1 MRCSKLWG
9 AHAPSPKAG
18 LFLEPLWPE
27 KFANAR
33 TRPPAR
39 EGACAPR
46 NVAAVSNTR
55 PQLLVINVR
64 CVKITIPMTHRL
76 PKQNYHDIERIIE
89 LDFVRATEAAALNS
103 LRWLGRGDKEQADA
117 AACDA
122 MRGMFDLMNICG
134 EVVIGEGI
142 KDDAPGIFKGEQ
154 LGTWIPGSPPFDIA
168 IDPIDG
174 TTNISKGAPNS
185 ISCIAAASPEE
196 GVKVALRDV
205 PSFYMS
211 KLAYGPRVIQYM
223 QKRGDS
229 LNLDAPIAET
239 LAIVARAVDKR
250 VQDVAVMMLDRP
262 RHKEIVEQIRAAGA
276 SLRMIGDGDIAAA
289 IAPSLPDSDVDLY
302 MGIGGSPEA
311 VLAAAGIKCLGGD
324 MQCKMW
330 PRDDKERKKL
340 IDEGWEKDLDRIYSA
355 DDLAN
360 GENIIF
366 CATGISDSALLR
378 GVKTM
383 GAATAITHSI
393 LMRAK
398 SKTVRF
404 LRARHNLQS
413 KTIRLRSDDREHLI

>member
-1 MRCSKLWG
+1 MAL
-9 AHAPSPKAG
+9 
-18 LFLEPLWPE
+18 
-27 KFANAR
+27 
-33 TRPPAR
+33 
-39 EGACAPR
+39 
-46 NVAAVSNTR
+46 
-55 PQLLVINVR
+55 
-64 CVKITIPMTHRL
+64 RL
-76 PKQNYHDIERIIE
+76 PKQNYQDIERVIE

-103 LRWLGRGDKEQADA
+103 LRWLGRGDKEAADA

-134 EVVIGEGI
+134 EVVIGEGM
-142 KDDAPGIFKGEQ
+142 KDEAPGIFKGEQ
-154 LGTWIPGSPPFDIA
+154 LGTWVPGSPQFDIA
-168 IDPIDG
+168 VDPIDG

-196 GVKVALRDV
+196 GVKVALRDI

-211 KLAYGPRVIQYM
+211 KLAYGPRVIEYM
-223 QKRGDS
+223 KKRGDS
-229 LNLDAPIAET
+229 LQLEMPIAEM
-239 LAIVARAVDKR
+239 LAIVAHAVDKR

-289 IAPSLPDSDVDLY
+289 IAPSLPESDVDLY

-311 VLAAAGIKCLGGD
+311 VLAAAGIKCLSGD

-340 IDEGWEKDLDRIYSA
+340 IDDGYKKDLDRVYSA

-360 GENIIF
+360 GQNIIF

-378 GVKTM
+378 GVRAQ
-383 GAATAITHSI
+383 GPRAVLERAGRRGVYR
-393 LMRAK
+393 MR
-398 SKTVRF
+398 
-404 LRARHNLQS
+404 RARRRAGVRGLAGPPG
-413 KTIRLRSDDREHLI
+413 RLRGGRLARRGALRDGRPGPSGGTRHAVRLRGVPPGTEDAEPAPPREK

>member
-1 MRCSKLWG
+1 M
-9 AHAPSPKAG
+9 P
-18 LFLEPLWPE
+18 
-27 KFANAR
+27 
-33 TRPPAR
+33 
-39 EGACAPR
+39 
-46 NVAAVSNTR
+46 
-55 PQLLVINVR
+55 
-64 CVKITIPMTHRL
+64 RL
-76 PKQNYHDIERIIE
+76 PKQNYPDIERIIE
-89 LDFVRATEAAALNS
+89 LDFVRSTEAAALNS
-103 LRWLGRGDKEQADA
+103 LRWLGRGEKEKADA

-154 LGTWIPGSPPFDIA
+154 LGTWLPGSPPFDIA

-185 ISCIAAASPEE
+185 ISCIAAASPEA
-196 GVKVALRDV
+196 GVKVALRDI

-223 QKRGDS
+223 QKRGDA
-229 LNLDAPIAET
+229 LNIDSPIAET
-239 LAIVARAVDKR
+239 LAIVARSVDKR
-250 VQDVAVMMLDRP
+250 VQDVVVMMLDRP
-262 RHKEIVEQIRAAGA
+262 RHQEMVAEIRSAGA

-289 IAPSLPDSDVDLY
+289 MAPSLPESDVDLY
-302 MGIGGSPEA
+302 MGIGGAPEA

-330 PRDDKERKKL
+330 PRDKSERQKL
-340 IDEGWEKDLDRIYSA
+340 IEEGHEKDLERVFAA

-360 GENIIF
+360 GKNIIF

-378 GVKTM
+378 GVKTK
-383 GAATAITHSI
+383 GAGTAVTHSI

-404 LRARHNLQS
+404 VRTVHNLQT
-413 KTIRLRSDDREHLI
+413 KTIRLRSDQREHLL

>member
-1 MRCSKLWG
+1 M
-9 AHAPSPKAG
+9 
-18 LFLEPLWPE
+18 PL
-27 KFANAR
+27 
-33 TRPPAR
+33 
-39 EGACAPR
+39 
-46 NVAAVSNTR
+46 
-55 PQLLVINVR
+55 
-64 CVKITIPMTHRL
+64 RL
-76 PKQNYHDIERIIE
+76 PKKDYKEIERIIKF
-89 LDFVRATEAAALNS
+89 DFVRATEAAALNS
-103 LRWLGRGDKEQADA
+103 LRWLGRGDKEAADA
-117 AACDA
+117 AASDA
-122 MRGMFDLMNICG
+122 IRGMFDLMNICG

-154 LGTWIPGSPPFDIA
+154 LGTWVPGAPQFDIA

-196 GVKVALRDV
+196 AVKVALRDI

-211 KLAYGPRVIQYM
+211 KLAYGPKVIHYM

-229 LNLDAPIAET
+229 LKIDAPIAET

-250 VQDVAVMMLDRP
+250 VQDVVVMMLDRP
-262 RHKEIVEQIRAAGA
+262 RHKEIVEQIRGCGA

-289 IAPSLPDSDVDLY
+289 MAPSLPESEIDLY

-311 VLAAAGIKCLGGD
+311 VLAAAGIKCLGGE

-330 PRDDKERKKL
+330 PRDEKERKKL
-340 IDEGWEKDLDRIYSA
+340 VEDGCEKELDRIYSA

-360 GENIIF
+360 GKNIVF

-378 GVKTM
+378 GVKGQGM
-383 GAATAITHSI
+383 KATTHSI

-398 SKTVRF
+398 SKSVR
-404 LRARHNLQS
+404 LIRATHDLQT
-413 KTIRLRSDDREHLI
+413 KTIRLRSDQREHSI